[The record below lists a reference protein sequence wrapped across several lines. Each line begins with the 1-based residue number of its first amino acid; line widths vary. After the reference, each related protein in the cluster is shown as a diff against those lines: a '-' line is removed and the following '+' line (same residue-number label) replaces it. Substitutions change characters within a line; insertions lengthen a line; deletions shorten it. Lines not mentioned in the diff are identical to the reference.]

1 MTVALR
7 REDEELHA
15 TYVKKSEKLQK
26 ELSDVQRAMVDN
38 TNQLRWMRRR
48 ASTAG
53 EVREGETERESD
65 GVLERVR
72 EIARGRKRAR
82 ERAYDCV

>member
-15 TYVKKSEKLQK
+15 AYVKKSEKLQK
-26 ELSDVQRAMVDN
+26 ELSDVQKAMVDN

-53 EVREGETERESD
+53 QVREWETKRERES
-65 GVLERVR
+65 
-72 EIARGRKRAR
+72 ARAR
-82 ERAYDCV
+82 RST